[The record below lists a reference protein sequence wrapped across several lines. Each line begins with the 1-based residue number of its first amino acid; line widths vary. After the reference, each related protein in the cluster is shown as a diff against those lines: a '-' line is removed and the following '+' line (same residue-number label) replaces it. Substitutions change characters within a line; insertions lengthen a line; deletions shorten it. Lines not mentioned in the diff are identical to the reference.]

1 MVRNL
6 NYYEGRYNTLKHR
19 NRENQRILGKLQRKI
34 RKEQAKE
41 AEKTGAETTQTDA
54 GVAERG
60 RLAE

>member
-6 NYYEGRYNTLKHR
+6 NYYESRYNTLKHR

-41 AEKTGAETTQTDA
+41 AEKASTGPTQADA
-54 GVAERG
+54 GVAECG

>member
-34 RKEQAKE
+34 RQEQAKE
-41 AEKTGAETTQTDA
+41 AERANANAAGTNA
-54 GVAERG
+54 GVAE
-60 RLAE
+60 